1 MKKITLILIFNSTF
15 FIFNNSFAQTIAGGW
30 YHSLALCSDS
40 TVRTWGWN
48 IFGMLGNGTNTDSN
62 VPVQVGGLSGIT
74 AIAGGEYHSLALQN
88 DGTVWAWGEG
98 YWGQLGNG
106 TNADSN
112 VPVQAS
118 APSAIT
124 AIEAGWQHSLALKN
138 DGTVW
143 VWGLNH
149 LGQLGN
155 GSYTNSYVPVQV
167 STLSGVIAI
176 AGGSHFSLALKNDG
190 TVWAWGYND
199 AGQLGNGTNNDTSNV
214 PIQVNALS
222 GVTAIAG
229 GYLHSL
235 ALKNDG
241 TLWAWGAN
249 YAGQLGNGT
258 SNDSNVPIQVS
269 ALSGVTAI
277 AAGGEFSLALRN
289 DGTVWGWGRNVDGQ
303 LGTGIHT
310 DSSNVPVQMG
320 VLSGITAIAAGGSH
334 TLALKNDG
342 TLWSCGDNYRGQLG
356 IGTNWPDQQDSP
368 VPVQVTGLCPVL
380 IGVEEENIISVLNI
394 FPNPSTDELRIE
406 NADLPAGQAGLK
418 IKEIEIYS
426 SLGEKVFEHQTSD
439 VQHLT
444 ISVADFPPGIYFI
457 TVTDEAGNKVTKKV
471 VKM

>member
-1 MKKITLILIFNSTF
+1 M
-15 FIFNNSFAQTIAGGW
+15 
-30 YHSLALCSDS
+30 
-40 TVRTWGWN
+40 
-48 IFGMLGNGTNTDSN
+48 
-62 VPVQVGGLSGIT
+62 
-74 AIAGGEYHSLALQN
+74 
-88 DGTVWAWGEG
+88 
-98 YWGQLGNG
+98 
-106 TNADSN
+106 
-112 VPVQAS
+112 
-118 APSAIT
+118 
-124 AIEAGWQHSLALKN
+124 
-138 DGTVW
+138 
-143 VWGLNH
+143 
-149 LGQLGN
+149 
-155 GSYTNSYVPVQV
+155 
-167 STLSGVIAI
+167 
-176 AGGSHFSLALKNDG
+176 
-190 TVWAWGYND
+190 
-199 AGQLGNGTNNDTSNV
+199 
-214 PIQVNALS
+214 NALS

-380 IGVEEENIISVLNI
+380 IGVEEENIISALNI
-394 FPNPSTDELRIE
+394 FPNPTTNELLYNTVGEVVLNYQLSTINYQL
-406 NADLPAGQAGLK
+406 
-418 IKEIEIYS
+418 S
-426 SLGEKVFEHQTSD
+426 VD
-439 VQHLT
+439 VSQL
-444 ISVADFPPGIYFI
+444 PPGIYFI
-457 TVTDEAGNKVTKKV
+457 TVTGQAQNKVTKKV

>member
-62 VPVQVGGLSGIT
+62 VPVQMGGLSGIT

-214 PIQVNALS
+214 PIQVN
-222 GVTAIAG
+222 
-229 GYLHSL
+229 
-235 ALKNDG
+235 
-241 TLWAWGAN
+241 
-249 YAGQLGNGT
+249 
-258 SNDSNVPIQVS
+258 
-269 ALSGVTAI
+269 
-277 AAGGEFSLALRN
+277 
-289 DGTVWGWGRNVDGQ
+289 
-303 LGTGIHT
+303 
-310 DSSNVPVQMG
+310 